1 MFSLFRWSSA
11 RAAFLAISMI
21 TGTITPMTIGAIAS
35 AQTTPTDTQDQT
47 PTQNQIQIP
56 SGTQNQQTPTQNQIQ
71 TPSGTENQ
79 QTPTQTPTQ
88 TQATTSFS
96 DVSSNYWASPF
107 IQALA
112 QRNVISGFT
121 DGTFRPD
128 QPVTRAQFAA
138 MIQKGFN
145 QNATRQL
152 SQGGFRDVPA
162 NYWAASAIQEAY
174 ETGFLS
180 GYPNNLFLPN
190 QQIPKVQAL
199 VALTSGLGLNAGD
212 TTTNVLSTYY
222 SDASEIPA
230 YAVNN
235 VAAATQANLVVNYPE
250 LKVLNPQGSLTRAE
264 AAAILYQAL
273 VRQGQLQPIASNLP
287 AANYIVAGSGSGT
300 QTGTTGN
307 TTTTATTTSSNIVAF
322 AGSNTSFST
331 LTTALKAAGLTETLQ
346 GAGPYTVF
354 APTDEAFAALPQET
368 LQRLLEPRNRETLRR
383 ILTYHVVNGQV
394 TTAGEATTLANKPVN
409 VQLDSTSNQITVNN
423 ARVIQPVQTSNGVIY
438 AINEV
443 LIPPDV
449 NISQLNNEV
458 SPGRAT
464 RGGSSYVGVAGNI
477 GLGGD
482 SALSEPNFA
491 VISKLGLT
499 RNFSVR
505 PSAVFGDDTTILV
518 PVTLDLTRR
527 TADAAGQTFGISP
540 YVGAGVAIEAS
551 GDADVGLLLTG
562 GIDVPLGSR
571 FTATGAVNAA
581 FLDQTDVGLLFG
593 VGFNF

>member
-1 MFSLFRWSSA
+1 MFSLFRWSLAKS
-11 RAAFLAISMI
+11 AFLAMSMI
-21 TGTITPMTIGAIAS
+21 AATITPITISAIAQ
-35 AQTTPTDTQDQT
+35 AQT
-47 PTQNQIQIP
+47 
-56 SGTQNQQTPTQNQIQ
+56 
-71 TPSGTENQ
+71 
-79 QTPTQTPTQ
+79 TPTQTPTETPTQ
-88 TQATTSFS
+88 TQTTSFS
-96 DVSSNYWASPF
+96 DVSSDYWASPF

-112 QRNVISGFT
+112 QRNVIIGFT
-121 DGTFRPD
+121 DGTFKPD

-138 MIQKGFN
+138 MIQKAFN
-145 QNATRQL
+145 QTATRQL

-162 NYWAASAIQEAY
+162 GYWAASAIQEAY
-174 ETGFLS
+174 ETGFMS

-190 QQIPKVQAL
+190 QQIPKVQAI

-222 SDASEIPA
+222 SDAAEIPA

-235 VAAATQANLVVNYPE
+235 VGAATQANLVVNYPE
-250 LKVLNPQGSLTRAE
+250 LKVLNPNVSVTRAE
-264 AAAILYQAL
+264 AAALLYQAL
-273 VRQGQLQPIASNLP
+273 VRQGQLQPLASNFP
-287 AANYIVAGSGSGT
+287 AANYIVAGSASGT
-300 QTGTTGN
+300 ETNTS
-307 TTTTATTTSSNIVAF
+307 TTTTTTTTSSNIVAF
-322 AGSNTSFST
+322 AGSNSSFST

-346 GAGPYTVF
+346 GQGPYTVF
-354 APTDEAFAALPQET
+354 APTDEAFAALPQDT
-368 LQRLLEPRNRETLRR
+368 VQKLLLPRNKEILRR
-383 ILTYHVVNGQV
+383 ILTYHVVSGQV
-394 TTAGEATTLANKPVN
+394 TSAGEVRTLSNKPVN
-409 VQLDSTSNQITVNN
+409 VQLDSASNQITVNN
-423 ARVIQPVQTSNGVIY
+423 TRVIQPIQTSNGLIY

-449 NISQLNNEV
+449 NISQLQNNEV

-464 RGGSSYVGVAGNI
+464 LGGSSYIGVAGNI

-499 RNFSVR
+499 RNISVR

-518 PVTLDLTRR
+518 PITLDFAPRR
-527 TADAAGQTFGISP
+527 ADAAGRTFGISP

-562 GIDVPLGSR
+562 GIDIPLGSR

-581 FLDQTDVGLLFG
+581 FLDQTDVGLLLG

>member
-11 RAAFLAISMI
+11 KAAFLAISMI
-21 TGTITPMTIGAIAS
+21 TGIIAPITISAIAS

-47 PTQNQIQIP
+47 PTQNQIQTPIQTP
-56 SGTQNQQTPTQNQIQ
+56 SDTQNQQQIQNQIQTPTQNQ
-71 TPSGTENQ
+71 TPSQST
-79 QTPTQTPTQ
+79 
-88 TQATTSFS
+88 TTSFG
-96 DVSSNYWASPF
+96 DVSSSYWASPF

-121 DGTFRPD
+121 DGTFKPD

-138 MIQKGFN
+138 MIQKAFN
-145 QNATRQL
+145 QTPTRQL
-152 SQGGFRDVPA
+152 TQGGFRDVPA
-162 NYWAASAIQEAY
+162 GYWAASAIQEAY
-174 ETGFLS
+174 ETGFLA

-190 QQIPKVQAL
+190 QQIPKVQAI

-222 SDASEIPA
+222 SDAADIPA

-235 VAAATQANLVVNYPE
+235 VGAATQANLVVNYPE
-250 LKVLNPQGSLTRAE
+250 LKVLNPKVSLTRAE
-264 AAAILYQAL
+264 AAALLYQAL
-273 VRQGQLQPIASNLP
+273 VRQGQLQPLASNLP
-287 AANYIVAGSGSGT
+287 AANYIVAGSASGT
-300 QTGTTGN
+300 QTGN
-307 TTTTATTTSSNIVAF
+307 TSSTPAPTTTSSNIVAF
-322 AGSNTSFST
+322 AGSTSSFST

-346 GAGPYTVF
+346 GKGPYTVF

-368 LQRLLEPRNRETLRR
+368 LQKLLLPRNKETLRR

-394 TTAGEATTLANKPVN
+394 TSAGQVKTLANQPVN
-409 VQLDSTSNQITVNN
+409 VQLDSASNQITVNN
-423 ARVIQPVQTSNGVIY
+423 TRVIQPVQTSNGVIY

-449 NISQLNNEV
+449 NISQLNNEI

-464 RGGSSYVGVAGNI
+464 RGGSSYIGVAGNI

-505 PSAVFGDDTTILV
+505 PSVVIGDDTTVLV
-518 PVTLDLTRR
+518 PLTFDLAPR
-527 TADAAGQTFGISP
+527 TTDAVGRTFGISP
-540 YVGAGVAIEAS
+540 YIGAGVAIETS
-551 GDADVGLLLTG
+551 NDADFGLLLTG
-562 GIDVPLGSR
+562 GIDIPLGSR

-581 FLDQTDVGLLFG
+581 FLDQTDVGLILG
-593 VGFNF
+593 VGLNF

>member
-1 MFSLFRWSSA
+1 MFSLFRRSSA
-11 RAAFLAISMI
+11 ASAFLAISMI
-21 TGTITPMTIGAIAS
+21 TGIITPITISAIAS
-35 AQTTPTDTQDQT
+35 AQTTPSDTQDQT
-47 PTQNQIQIP
+47 PTQNQIQVP
-56 SGTQNQQTPTQNQIQ
+56 SDTQNQQTPNQ
-71 TPSGTENQ
+71 TPSQ
-79 QTPTQTPTQ
+79 S
-88 TQATTSFS
+88 TTASFS
-96 DVSSNYWASPF
+96 DVSSDYWANPF

-121 DGTFRPD
+121 DGTFKPD

-138 MIQKGFN
+138 MIQKAFN
-145 QNATRQL
+145 QNTTRQL

-162 NYWAASAIQEAY
+162 GYWAASAIQEAY
-174 ETGFLS
+174 ETGFMS
-180 GYPNNLFLPN
+180 GYPNNRFLPN

-212 TTTNVLSTYY
+212 TTTSVLSTYY
-222 SDASEIPA
+222 SDAADIPA

-235 VAAATQANLVVNYPE
+235 VGAATQANLVVNYPE
-250 LKVLNPQGSLTRAE
+250 LKVLNPNVSVTRAE
-264 AAAILYQAL
+264 AAALLYQAL
-273 VRQGQLQPIASNLP
+273 VRQGQLQPLASNFP
-287 AANYIVAGSGSGT
+287 AANYIVVASGSGT
-300 QTGTTGN
+300 QTSTSTTTTTTGN
-307 TTTTATTTSSNIVAF
+307 ATNTATTTSSNIVAF
-322 AGSNTSFST
+322 AGSTSSFST

-346 GAGPYTVF
+346 GKGPYTVF

-368 LQRLLEPRNRETLRR
+368 LQRLLEPRNKQTLRR
-383 ILTYHVVNGQV
+383 ILTYHVVKGQV
-394 TTAGEATTLANKPVN
+394 TSAGEVRTLANKPVN

-423 ARVIQPVQTSNGVIY
+423 TRVIQPIQTSNGVIY

-449 NISQLNNEV
+449 NISQLQNNEI

-518 PVTLDLTRR
+518 PITLDLTPR
-527 TADAAGQTFGISP
+527 TADAVGRTFGISP

-551 GDADVGLLLTG
+551 GDADLGLLLTG

>member
-1 MFSLFRWSSA
+1 MFSLFRRSSA
-11 RAAFLAISMI
+11 ASAFLAISMI
-21 TGTITPMTIGAIAS
+21 TATITPITISAIAS
-35 AQTTPTDTQDQT
+35 AQTTPTQT
-47 PTQNQIQIP
+47 PTDTP
-56 SGTQNQQTPTQNQIQ
+56 TQTPT
-71 TPSGTENQ
+71 E
-79 QTPTQTPTQ
+79 TPTQTPTQ
-88 TQATTSFS
+88 TPAQTQTTTSFS

-121 DGTFRPD
+121 DGTFKPD

-138 MIQKGFN
+138 MIQKAFN
-145 QNATRQL
+145 QNPTRQL

-174 ETGFLS
+174 ETGFMS
-180 GYPNNLFLPN
+180 GYPNNRFLPN

-212 TTTNVLSTYY
+212 TTTSVLSTYY
-222 SDASEIPA
+222 SDAADIPA

-235 VAAATQANLVVNYPE
+235 VGAATQANLVVNYPE
-250 LKVLNPQGSLTRAE
+250 LKVLNPKVSLTRGE
-264 AAAILYQAL
+264 AAALLYQAL

-287 AANYIVAGSGSGT
+287 AANYIVAGSASGT
-300 QTGTTGN
+300 QTSTS
-307 TTTTATTTSSNIVAF
+307 TTTTTTSSNIVAF
-322 AGSNTSFST
+322 AGSTSSFST

-346 GAGPYTVF
+346 GKGPYTVF
-354 APTDEAFAALPQET
+354 APTDEAFAALPQDT
-368 LQRLLEPRNRETLRR
+368 LQRLLEPRNKETLRR
-383 ILTYHVVNGQV
+383 ILAYHVVSGQV
-394 TTAGEATTLANKPVN
+394 TSAGEATTLANKPVN

-423 ARVIQPVQTSNGVIY
+423 TRVIQPIQTSNGVIY

-482 SALSEPNFA
+482 SALSEGSFA

-518 PVTLDLTRR
+518 PITLDLTRR
-527 TADAAGQTFGISP
+527 RADAAGQTFGISP

-551 GDADVGLLLTG
+551 DDADFGLLLTG

-581 FLDQTDVGLLFG
+581 FLDQTDVGLLLG

>member
-11 RAAFLAISMI
+11 KAAFFAISMI
-21 TGTITPMTIGAIAS
+21 TAIITPITISAIAS

-56 SGTQNQQTPTQNQIQ
+56 SDTQNQQTPTQNQ
-71 TPSGTENQ
+71 TPA
-79 QTPTQTPTQ
+79 Q
-88 TQATTSFS
+88 TQSTTTNFP

-121 DGTFRPD
+121 DGTFKPD

-138 MIQKGFN
+138 MIQKAFN
-145 QNATRQL
+145 QTATRQL

-162 NYWAASAIQEAY
+162 GYWAASAIQEAY
-174 ETGFLS
+174 ETGFMS

-190 QQIPKVQAL
+190 QQIPKVQAI

-212 TTTNVLSTYY
+212 TTTSVLSTYY
-222 SDASEIPA
+222 SDAAQIPA

-235 VAAATQANLVVNYPE
+235 VGAATQANLVVNYPE
-250 LKVLNPQGSLTRAE
+250 LKVLNPQVSLTRAE
-264 AAAILYQAL
+264 AAALLYQAL

-287 AANYIVAGSGSGT
+287 AANYIVAGSASGT
-300 QTGTTGN
+300 QTGN
-307 TTTTATTTSSNIVAF
+307 TSSTPAPTTTSSNIVAF
-322 AGSNTSFST
+322 AGSTSSFST

-346 GAGPYTVF
+346 GKGPYTVF
-354 APTDEAFAALPQET
+354 APTDEAFAALPQDT
-368 LQRLLEPRNRETLRR
+368 LQRLLEPRNRATLRR

-394 TTAGEATTLANKPVN
+394 TSAGQVKTLANQPVN
-409 VQLDSTSNQITVNN
+409 VQLDSASNQITVNN
-423 ARVIQPVQTSNGVIY
+423 TRVIQPVQTSNGVIY

-449 NISQLNNEV
+449 NISQLNNTV

-464 RGGSSYVGVAGNI
+464 RGGSSYIGVAGNI

-518 PVTLDLTRR
+518 PITLDLTRR

-581 FLDQTDVGLLFG
+581 FLDQTDVGLMFG
-593 VGFNF
+593 VGLNF

>member
-1 MFSLFRWSSA
+1 MFSLFRWSLA
-11 RAAFLAISMI
+11 KAAFFAMSMI
-21 TGTITPMTIGAIAS
+21 AATITPITINAIAE
-35 AQTTPTDTQDQT
+35 AQTTP
-47 PTQNQIQIP
+47 
-56 SGTQNQQTPTQNQIQ
+56 S
-71 TPSGTENQ
+71 E
-79 QTPTQTPTQ
+79 TPTQTPAQ
-88 TQATTSFS
+88 TQTTSFG

-121 DGTFRPD
+121 DGTFKPD

-138 MIQKGFN
+138 MIQKAFN
-145 QNATRQL
+145 QTPTRQL
-152 SQGGFRDVPA
+152 RQGGFRDVRA

-174 ETGFLS
+174 ETGFMS

-190 QQIPKVQAL
+190 QQIPKVQAI
-199 VALTSGLGLNAGD
+199 VALTNGLALNAGD

-222 SDASEIPA
+222 SDAAQIPA

-235 VAAATQANLVVNYPE
+235 VGAATQANLVVNYPE
-250 LKVLNPQGSLTRAE
+250 LKVLNPNVSVTRAE
-264 AAAILYQAL
+264 AAALLYQAL
-273 VRQGQLQPIASNLP
+273 VRQGQLQPLASNFP
-287 AANYIVAGSGSGT
+287 AANYIVAGSASGT
-300 QTGTTGN
+300 QTTTTTTGN
-307 TTTTATTTSSNIVAF
+307 TTNTGTTTSSNIVAF
-322 AGSNTSFST
+322 AGSNSSFST

-346 GAGPYTVF
+346 GKGPYTVF

-368 LQRLLEPRNRETLRR
+368 LQRLLEPRNKETLRR
-383 ILTYHVVNGQV
+383 ILTYHVVSGQV
-394 TTAGEATTLANKPVN
+394 TSAGEVRTLANKPVN
-409 VQLDSTSNQITVNN
+409 VQLDSASNQITVNN
-423 ARVIQPVQTSNGVIY
+423 TRVIQPIQTSNGLIY

-449 NISQLNNEV
+449 NISQLQNNEV

-464 RGGSSYVGVAGNI
+464 LGGSSYIGVAGNI

-499 RNFSVR
+499 RNISVR

-518 PVTLDLTRR
+518 PITLDFAPRR
-527 TADAAGQTFGISP
+527 ADAVGRTFGISP

-581 FLDQTDVGLLFG
+581 FLDQTDVGLLLG

>member
-11 RAAFLAISMI
+11 KAAFLAISMV
-21 TGTITPMTIGAIAS
+21 TATITPITISAIAS
-35 AQTTPTDTQDQT
+35 AQTTPSDTQDQT
-47 PTQNQIQIP
+47 PTQNQIQTP
-56 SGTQNQQTPTQNQIQ
+56 SDTQNQQTPTQNQ
-71 TPSGTENQ
+71 TPAQ
-79 QTPTQTPTQ
+79 TQT
-88 TQATTSFS
+88 TTSFR

-121 DGTFRPD
+121 DGTFKPD

-138 MIQKGFN
+138 MIQKAFN
-145 QNATRQL
+145 QNPTRQL

-162 NYWAASAIQEAY
+162 SYWAASAIQEAY
-174 ETGFLS
+174 ETGFMS
-180 GYPNNLFLPN
+180 GYPNNRFLPN
-190 QQIPKVQAL
+190 QQIPKVQAI
-199 VALTSGLGLNAGD
+199 VALTSGLGLSAGD

-222 SDASEIPA
+222 SDAADIPA

-235 VAAATQANLVVNYPE
+235 VGAATQANLVVNYPE
-250 LKVLNPQGSLTRAE
+250 LKVLNPKVSLTRAE
-264 AAAILYQAL
+264 AAALLYQAL
-273 VRQGQLQPIASNLP
+273 VRQGQLQPLASNLP
-287 AANYIVAGSGSGT
+287 AANYIVAGSASGT
-300 QTGTTGN
+300 QTSTSTTSTTTDN
-307 TTTTATTTSSNIVAF
+307 TTNTATTTSSNIVAF
-322 AGSNTSFST
+322 AGSTTSFST

-346 GAGPYTVF
+346 GKGPYTVF
-354 APTDEAFAALPQET
+354 APTDEAFAALPQDT
-368 LQRLLEPRNRETLRR
+368 LQRLLEPRNKETLRR
-383 ILTYHVVNGQV
+383 ILTYHVVSGQV
-394 TTAGEATTLANKPVN
+394 TSAGEATTLANKPVN
-409 VQLDSTSNQITVNN
+409 VQLDSASNQITVNN
-423 ARVIQPVQTSNGVIY
+423 TRVIQPIQTSNGVIY

-482 SALSEPNFA
+482 SALSEGSFA

-518 PVTLDLTRR
+518 PITLDLAPR
-527 TADAAGQTFGISP
+527 TTDAVGRTFGISP
-540 YVGAGVAIEAS
+540 YLGAGVAIEAS

-562 GIDVPLGSR
+562 GVDVPLGSR

-581 FLDQTDVGLLFG
+581 FLDQTDVGLLLG

>member
-1 MFSLFRWSSA
+1 MFSLFRWSLAKSA
-11 RAAFLAISMI
+11 FFAMSMI
-21 TGTITPMTIGAIAS
+21 ATTITPITISAIAQ
-35 AQTTPTDTQDQT
+35 AQTTPRQT
-47 PTQNQIQIP
+47 PTE
-56 SGTQNQQTPTQNQIQ
+56 TPTQ
-71 TPSGTENQ
+71 
-79 QTPTQTPTQ
+79 
-88 TQATTSFS
+88 TTSFS

-121 DGTFRPD
+121 DGTFKPD

-138 MIQKGFN
+138 MIQKAFN
-145 QNATRQL
+145 QTATRQL
-152 SQGGFRDVPA
+152 RQGGFRDVRA

-174 ETGFLS
+174 ETGFMS
-180 GYPNNLFLPN
+180 GYPNNKFMPN
-190 QQIPKVQAL
+190 QQIPKVQAI
-199 VALTSGLGLNAGD
+199 VALTNGLALNAGD

-222 SDASEIPA
+222 SDAAEIPA
-230 YAVNN
+230 YAINN
-235 VAAATQANLVVNYPE
+235 VGAATQANLVVNYPE
-250 LKVLNPQGSLTRAE
+250 LKVLNPNVSVTRAE
-264 AAAILYQAL
+264 AAALLYQAL
-273 VRQGQLQPIASNLP
+273 VRQGQLQPLASNFP
-287 AANYIVAGSGSGT
+287 AANYIVAGSASRT
-300 QTGTTGN
+300 QTS
-307 TTTTATTTSSNIVAF
+307 TTTTTTTTTTSSNIVAF
-322 AGSNTSFST
+322 AGSTSSFST

-346 GAGPYTVF
+346 GKGPYTVF

-368 LQRLLEPRNRETLRR
+368 LQKLLQPRNKATLRR
-383 ILTYHVVNGQV
+383 ILTYHVVKGQV
-394 TTAGEATTLANKPVN
+394 TSAGEVRTLANKPVN

-423 ARVIQPVQTSNGVIY
+423 TRVIQPIQTSNGVIY

-449 NISQLNNEV
+449 NISQLQNNEI

-464 RGGSSYVGVAGNI
+464 RGGSSYIGVAGNI

-499 RNFSVR
+499 RNISVR
-505 PSAVFGDDTTILV
+505 PSAVFGDDTTILL
-518 PVTLDLTRR
+518 PITLDLAPR
-527 TADAAGQTFGISP
+527 TADAVGRTFGISP
-540 YVGAGVAIEAS
+540 YIGAGVAIEAS

-562 GIDVPLGSR
+562 GIDIPLGSR

-581 FLDQTDVGLLFG
+581 FLNQTDVGLLLG

>member
-35 AQTTPTDTQDQT
+35 AQTTPSDTQDQT
-47 PTQNQIQIP
+47 PTQNQIQ
-56 SGTQNQQTPTQNQIQ
+56 
-71 TPSGTENQ
+71 TPSDTQNQ

-88 TQATTSFS
+88 TQTTTTSFR
-96 DVSSNYWASPF
+96 DVSSDYWATPF

-121 DGTFRPD
+121 DGTFKPD

-138 MIQKGFN
+138 MIQKAFN
-145 QNATRQL
+145 QNPTRQL

-190 QQIPKVQAL
+190 QQIPKVQAI

-222 SDASEIPA
+222 SDASEIPS

-250 LKVLNPQGSLTRAE
+250 LKVLNPQGALTRAE

-307 TTTTATTTSSNIVAF
+307 TTSTATTTSSNIVAF

-331 LTTALKAAGLTETLQ
+331 LTTALQAAGLTETLQ
-346 GAGPYTVF
+346 GTGPYTVF

-368 LQRLLEPRNRETLRR
+368 LQRLLEPRNKETLRR

-394 TTAGEATTLANKPVN
+394 TTAGQATTLANQPVN

-518 PVTLDLTRR
+518 PVTLDLVPR

-540 YVGAGVAIEAS
+540 YVGAGLAIEAS
-551 GDADVGLLLTG
+551 DDADFGLLLTG

-581 FLDQTDVGLLFG
+581 FLDRTDVGLLLG

>member
-1 MFSLFRWSSA
+1 MFSLFRRSSA
-11 RAAFLAISMI
+11 ASAFLAISMI
-21 TGTITPMTIGAIAS
+21 TGIIAPITISAIAS
-35 AQTTPTDTQDQT
+35 AQTTPSETQDQT
-47 PTQNQIQIP
+47 PTQNQIQTP
-56 SGTQNQQTPTQNQIQ
+56 SDTQNQQTPNQNTTPNE
-71 TPSGTENQ
+71 TPSQ
-79 QTPTQTPTQ
+79 S
-88 TQATTSFS
+88 TTASFS

-121 DGTFRPD
+121 DGTFKPD

-138 MIQKGFN
+138 MIQKAFN
-145 QNATRQL
+145 QNPTRQL

-162 NYWAASAIQEAY
+162 NYWAASAIKEAY
-174 ETGFLS
+174 ETGFMS

-199 VALTSGLGLNAGD
+199 VALTSGLGLSAGD
-212 TTTNVLSTYY
+212 TTTSVLSTYY
-222 SDASEIPA
+222 SDAANIPA
-230 YAVNN
+230 YAINN
-235 VAAATQANLVVNYPE
+235 VGAATQANLVVNYPE
-250 LKVLNPQGSLTRAE
+250 LKVLNPQVSLTRAE

-273 VRQGQLQPIASNLP
+273 VRQGQLQPLASNLP

-300 QTGTTGN
+300 QTSTSTTTTTTDN

-322 AGSNTSFST
+322 AGSTSSFST

-346 GAGPYTVF
+346 GKGPYTVF

-368 LQRLLEPRNRETLRR
+368 LQKLLEPRNKETLRR
-383 ILTYHVVNGQV
+383 ILTYHVVKGQV
-394 TTAGEATTLANKPVN
+394 TSAGEVRTLANKPVN

-423 ARVIQPVQTSNGVIY
+423 TRVIQPIQTSNGVIY

-443 LIPPDV
+443 LIPPGV
-449 NISQLNNEV
+449 NISQLQNNEI

-518 PVTLDLTRR
+518 PITLDLTPR
-527 TADAAGQTFGISP
+527 TADAVGRTFGISP

-551 GDADVGLLLTG
+551 SDADLGLLLTG
-562 GIDVPLGSR
+562 GLDVPLGSR
-571 FTATGAVNAA
+571 FTATAAVNAA

-593 VGFNF
+593 VGLNF

>member
-1 MFSLFRWSSA
+1 MFSLFRWSLA
-11 RAAFLAISMI
+11 KAAFFAMSMI
-21 TGTITPMTIGAIAS
+21 AATITPITISAIAK
-35 AQTTPTDTQDQT
+35 AQTTPTET
-47 PTQNQIQIP
+47 PTI
-56 SGTQNQQTPTQNQIQ
+56 TPT
-71 TPSGTENQ
+71 E
-79 QTPTQTPTQ
+79 TPTQTPAQ
-88 TQATTSFS
+88 TQTTSFS
-96 DVSSNYWASPF
+96 DVSSSYWASPF

-121 DGTFRPD
+121 DGTFKPD

-138 MIQKGFN
+138 MIQKAFN
-145 QNATRQL
+145 QNPTRQL

-174 ETGFLS
+174 ETGFMS

-190 QQIPKVQAL
+190 QQIPKVQAI
-199 VALTSGLGLNAGD
+199 VALTSGLALNAGD

-222 SDASEIPA
+222 SDAVEIPA

-235 VAAATQANLVVNYPE
+235 VGAATQANLVVNYPE
-250 LKVLNPQGSLTRAE
+250 LKVLNPNMAVTRAE
-264 AAAILYQAL
+264 AAALLYQAL
-273 VRQGQLQPIASNLP
+273 VRQGQLQPLASNFP
-287 AANYIVAGSGSGT
+287 AANYIVAGSASGT
-300 QTGTTGN
+300 QTSTSTS
-307 TTTTATTTSSNIVAF
+307 TTTTSSNIVAF
-322 AGSNTSFST
+322 AGSNSSFST

-346 GAGPYTVF
+346 GQGPYTVF
-354 APTDEAFAALPQET
+354 APTDEAFAALPQDT
-368 LQRLLEPRNRETLRR
+368 LQKLLQPRNKETLRR
-383 ILTYHVVNGQV
+383 ILTYHVVSGQV
-394 TTAGEATTLANKPVN
+394 TSAGEVRTLANKPVN
-409 VQLDSTSNQITVNN
+409 VQLDSASNQITVNN
-423 ARVIQPVQTSNGVIY
+423 TKVIQPIQTSNGVIY

-449 NISQLNNEV
+449 NISQLQNNEV

-464 RGGSSYVGVAGNI
+464 LGGSSYIGVAGNI

-499 RNFSVR
+499 RNISVR

-518 PVTLDLTRR
+518 PITLDLAPRR
-527 TADAAGQTFGISP
+527 ADAVGRTFGISP

-562 GIDVPLGSR
+562 GIDIPLGSR

-581 FLDQTDVGLLFG
+581 FLDQTDVGLLLG